1 LALSVIGFTAFLC
14 WAAAAALLWRRWR
27 SPRDHL
33 TMTVLTMAGGVLLGI
48 EDGEVLTRLGLGVS
62 VAIAANFALRAT
74 WPVPEDTAPIE
85 RPPLPVILLIWSEML
100 LAVVAVA
107 FWTARR
113 TSLGLFFTGLALI
126 SVFVNIVLVLRVD
139 TSYFPPDELRR
150 PK

>member
-1 LALSVIGFTAFLC
+1 
-14 WAAAAALLWRRWR
+14 
-27 SPRDHL
+27 
-33 TMTVLTMAGGVLLGI
+33 MTVLTIAGGVLLGI
-48 EDGEVLTRLGLGVS
+48 EDAAVLTGLGLGVS

-74 WPVPEDTAPIE
+74 WPVPEDTAPVE
-85 RPPLPVILLIWSEML
+85 RPPLAVILLIWSEML

-126 SVFVNIVLVLRVD
+126 SVFVNIVIVLRVD

-150 PK
+150 SK